1 MASSLANCSA
11 VVTFGKEK
19 EKNFDN
25 RDLIFSSFS
34 TGGSLASTSKPKV
47 VDSKPETPETPEK
60 AGNSEKKQLTASDS
74 ENKDTISEKNSA
86 QTTNNEFVLYTVQKG
101 DNFWTIAKKFPG
113 VSNDEIMK
121 LNQIKEA
128 SSLRIG
134 QILKILPKA

>member
-1 MASSLANCSA
+1 MSNAEKQKSLRRNPETIS
-11 VVTFGKEK
+11 KQ
-19 EKNFDN
+19 N
-25 RDLIFSSFS
+25 I
-34 TGGSLASTSKPKV
+34 ASTSKPTV
-47 VDSKPETPETPEK
+47 VDAKTETKVK
-60 AGNSEKKQLTASDS
+60 AVNTEGNKLAASESDK
-74 ENKDTISEKNSA
+74 KDTIAPKNSE